1 MDIIVIDQQ
10 MMLTAF
16 WNELKARHN
25 IEDNR
30 RRENVVWRHA
40 FSVAA
45 TQQTSLALQKIGR
58 IMGKDHATIIHA
70 RKQHASNF
78 NYDTAYKQCF
88 LQVNAQLA
96 DLMSTYNTEVNRA
109 LTNRLSVA
117 PEFEHLIEQHQKE
130 LVRIQRNA
138 DQRYQALQEKYTAVA
153 SELKRQTE
161 RTKDLNER
169 VKRLQ
174 NLV

>member
-1 MDIIVIDQQ
+1 MDIVVIDQQ
-10 MMLTAF
+10 MMLAAY
-16 WNELKARHN
+16 WNELKAKHN

-70 RKQHASNF
+70 RKQHAANY
-78 NYDTAYKQCF
+78 NYDSYYKQCF
-88 LQVNAQLA
+88 LQVNAHLA
-96 DLMSTYNTEVNRA
+96 ELMSTYNTEVNRA
-109 LTNRLSVA
+109 MTKTLSVS
-117 PEFEHLIEQHQKE
+117 PDFERLIDQHQNE
-130 LVRIQRNA
+130 LERVNRNA
-138 DQRYQALQEKYTAVA
+138 EQKYQALLERYNIVSA
-153 SELKRQTE
+153 ELKKQLQ
-161 RTKDLNER
+161 RTNQLNER